1 MLSLSDTASAPSDNE
16 ARWQQVLSFV
26 RGVAT
31 YKRCWHSIRARPV
44 LFAVLVGF
52 ISVTVSVLV
61 TAGLTLLA
69 RIPAPMF
76 WVNVGIGT
84 CVPAMVAPPIAWL
97 VATLMLEVDKA
108 REIAEHLAITD
119 PLTGV
124 FNRRQFQ
131 TLAENEFARAARL
144 QLPTTVLLID
154 IDRFKSVNDIFG
166 HAVGDEVIR
175 AVARACIQEL
185 RPYDIFARYGGEEF
199 VVLLPETGRDAAA
212 AVAERLRLSVTAVCL
227 TIAAEK
233 SVTPT
238 ISVGVATQNS
248 SVCSLSL
255 LLTVADFA
263 MYRAKSEGR
272 NRVHVA

>member
-1 MLSLSDTASAPSDNE
+1 MN
-16 ARWQQVLSFV
+16 
-26 RGVAT
+26 
-31 YKRCWHSIRARPV
+31 KRCWHRARSRPV
-44 LFAVLVGF
+44 PFAVIVGV

-61 TAGLTLLA
+61 TAGVTVLA
-69 RIPAPMF
+69 RIPASIF
-76 WVNVGIGT
+76 WVNVGIGA
-84 CVPAMVAPPIAWL
+84 CVPTVVAPPIAWL

-108 REIAEHLAITD
+108 REIAERLAITD

-124 FNRRQFQ
+124 FNRRQFLA
-131 TLAENEFARAARL
+131 LAENEFARAARL
-144 QLPTTVLLID
+144 RLPTAALLID
-154 IDRFKSVNDIFG
+154 IDRFKSVNDVFG

-175 AVARACIQEL
+175 EVARVCTQQL

-199 VVLLPETGRDAAA
+199 AVLLPETGRDAAVA
-212 AVAERLRLSVTAVCL
+212 AAERLRLAVTTVCL
-227 TIAAEK
+227 SVAPDK

-248 SVCSLSL
+248 SVSSLSL

-263 MYRAKSEGR
+263 MYKAKHAGR

>member
-1 MLSLSDTASAPSDNE
+1 
-16 ARWQQVLSFV
+16 
-26 RGVAT
+26 
-31 YKRCWHSIRARPV
+31 
-44 LFAVLVGF
+44 VLVGF

-61 TAGLTLLA
+61 TGGLTLLA

-227 TIAAEK
+227 TVAAEK

-263 MYRAKSEGR
+263 MYRAKNDGR